1 MSFESAAQVRSGL
14 NLLFHSL
21 FDDCDYYYPDVNNI
35 PFLKFFSAFL
45 RNTDLQ

>member
-1 MSFESAAQVRSGL
+1 MSFKSAAQVRNGVKV
-14 NLLFHSL
+14 LFHSL

-45 RNTDLQ
+45 RNEE